1 MDPSLDEAGYTLKA
15 SSFQVLRFIILPL
28 SKPALLSA
36 LVTGF
41 VRAMTTISAI
51 IFLVTPS
58 TRVATSYILNRVEDG
73 DYGLAVAY
81 GATLIVVMM
90 LVIGLF
96 GRWVGDFNLQRK
108 KHDRTD

>member
-1 MDPSLDEAGYTLKA
+1 M
-15 SSFQVLRFIILPL
+15 RFITLPL
-28 SKPALLSA
+28 LKPALLSA
-36 LVTGF
+36 LVTSF

-58 TRVATSYILNRVEDG
+58 TRVATSFILNRVEDG

-81 GATLIVVMM
+81 GASLIVIMM

-96 GRWVGDFNLQRK
+96 GRWVGETKLGR
-108 KHDRTD
+108 

>member
-1 MDPSLDEAGYTLKA
+1 M
-15 SSFQVLRFIILPL
+15 PL
-28 SKPALLSA
+28 LKPALLSA
-36 LVTGF
+36 LVTSF

-58 TRVATSYILNRVEDG
+58 TRVATSFILNRVEDG

-81 GATLIVVMM
+81 GASLIVIMM

-96 GRWVGDFNLQRK
+96 GRWVGETKLGR
-108 KHDRTD
+108 